1 MEDLKLSVFVD
12 ESGNFSYP
20 DEVAR
25 FYVVT
30 LVLHRQSDSI
40 EELVRR
46 LDDRLA
52 LLKLDGLCFHAGP
65 IIRREEGFAN
75 MNWELRAHLFSLL
88 MAFLRKAPVKFA
100 TVVVDKK
107 YVSSLKQ
114 LTEQLAAGIDASFD
128 SVRRHIKDGETVKV
142 YYDCGQPLVTQLLRD
157 TACRAFGSSVE
168 FAQGVRPSDYR
179 LFQLADLI
187 CTMTLV
193 KSKMDEGLPMSASEH
208 RFFGGP
214 RPFKRIYLRQLKA
227 KELR

>member
-1 MEDLKLSVFVD
+1 M
-12 ESGNFSYP
+12 
-20 DEVAR
+20 
-25 FYVVT
+25 
-30 LVLHRQSDSI
+30 
-40 EELVRR
+40 
-46 LDDRLA
+46 
-52 LLKLDGLCFHAGP
+52 
-65 IIRREEGFAN
+65 
-75 MNWELRAHLFSLL
+75 
-88 MAFLRKAPVKFA
+88 
-100 TVVVDKK
+100 
-107 YVSSLKQ
+107 
-114 LTEQLAAGIDASFD
+114 TERLAAGIDASFD

-187 CTMTLV
+187 CTLTLV
-193 KSKMDEGLPMSASEH
+193 KSKMDAGLPMSASER

>member
-1 MEDLKLSVFVD
+1 MDNLKLSVFVD

-25 FYVVT
+25 FYVIT

-40 EELVRR
+40 GDLVRR

-52 LLKLDGLCFHAGP
+52 QLHLNGICFHAGP
-65 IIRREEGFAN
+65 IIRREEGFAD
-75 MNWELRAHLFSLL
+75 MNWEIRSRLFSLM

-107 YVSSLKQ
+107 YVSSLNL
-114 LTEQLAAGIDASFD
+114 LTERLANGIDAVLD
-128 SVRRHIKDGETVKV
+128 SIRRHAKDGETVKV
-142 YYDCGQPLVTQLLRD
+142 YYDCGQPPVTQLLRD
-157 TACRAFGSSVE
+157 AARRAFGSSVE

-187 CTMTLV
+187 CTLTLV
-193 KSKMDEGLPMSASEH
+193 KSKLEAGLPMSSSEH
-208 RFFGGP
+208 RFFGGA
-214 RPFKRIYLRQLKA
+214 RSFKRVCLRPLKD
-227 KELR
+227 KELL

>member
-25 FYVVT
+25 FYLVT
-30 LVLHRQSDSI
+30 LVLHRQTDSI

-46 LDDRLA
+46 LDSRLA

-100 TVVVDKK
+100 AVVVDKK

-114 LTEQLAAGIDASFD
+114 LTERLAMGIASAFD
-128 SVRRHIKDGETVKV
+128 SVGRCAKAGETVKV
-142 YYDCGQPLVTQLLRD
+142 YYDCGQPLVTQLLHD
-157 TACRAFGSSVE
+157 AACRAFGSSVE

-187 CTMTLV
+187 CTLTLI
-193 KSKMDEGLPMSASEH
+193 KSKMEAGLPLSSSEH

-214 RPFKRIYLRQLKA
+214 RTFKRIYLRQLKA